1 MKSNRVEALS
11 DGMIAIIITVMV
23 FQMEAPRGS
32 SLNDLIE
39 IGPVFIAYILS
50 FIMLGTYWSNHHHM
64 FQTAKEIDANIMWG
78 NLHLMFWLSL
88 FPFVTHWVG
97 VNVGEQ
103 WPAAMYGVVQLGAG
117 LAYTIL
123 QMAIVAHQ
131 GQGSVLAKAV
141 GANAKGKISLAG
153 HIVATITAFF
163 VPLYSYAIFAF
174 VALMWVVPDRRIE
187 AIVKRRST

>member
-1 MKSNRVEALS
+1 MKPNRVEALS

-32 SLNDLIE
+32 TLNDLVE
-39 IGPVFIAYILS
+39 ISPVFVAYILS
-50 FIMLGTYWSNHHHM
+50 FIMLGTYWSNHHHL
-64 FQTAKEIDANIMWG
+64 FHAVKEVDANIMWG

-103 WPAAMYGVVQLGAG
+103 WPAALYGIVQLGAG

-123 QMAIVAHQ
+123 QTAIVAHQ
-131 GQGSVLAKAV
+131 GQDSVLAEAM
-141 GANAKGKISLAG
+141 GSNAKGKISVAG
-153 HIVATITAFF
+153 HILATVTAFF
-163 VPLYSYAIFAF
+163 MPLISYLIFAF

-187 AIVKRRST
+187 AIVKRRSI